1 MPDIKNI
8 SIDDTLYDLK
18 DETARNQ
25 IGDIST
31 LKTTAKD
38 DLVAAIN
45 EIASFTANVIP
56 KTQAEY
62 LALLEAGGVD
72 PDTVYLIVGESV

>member
-8 SIDDTLYDLK
+8 NVDDVLYDLK
-18 DETARNQ
+18 DETARTQ
-25 IGDIST
+25 IGDISA

-45 EIASFTANVIP
+45 EVASVTANVIP
-56 KTQAEY
+56 LTQDEY
-62 LALLEAGGVD
+62 LALLEDDMVD
-72 PDTVYLIVGESV
+72 PDTIYMIVGESV

>member
-8 SIDDTLYDLK
+8 NVDDVLYDLK
-18 DETARNQ
+18 DETARTQ
-25 IGDIST
+25 IGDISA

-45 EIASFTANVIP
+45 EIASVTANVIP
-56 KTQAEY
+56 VTQDEY
-62 LALLEAGGVD
+62 LALLEDDMVD
-72 PDTVYLIVGESV
+72 PDTIYMIVGESV

>member
-8 SIDDTLYDLK
+8 SIDETLYDIK
-18 DETARNQ
+18 DETARTQ

-45 EIASFTANVIP
+45 EIASVTANVIP
-56 KTQAEY
+56 LTQAEY
-62 LALLEAGGVD
+62 LALLEADGVD
-72 PDTVYLIVGESV
+72 PDTVYMIVGESV